1 MSGSNK
7 RRRSAAAPV
16 SPCATLTFDATVNS
30 PQASVL
36 ATLVIGDVLD
46 LTLMLGGQGISVL
59 KNAVIVGTLTGV
71 RVAQMINCMNSG
83 FAYKA
88 IIRTINGGQCVVRV
102 EPL

>member
-7 RRRSAAAPV
+7 RPRSVAAPV

-46 LTLMLGGQGISVL
+46 LTLMLGGQGVSVL
-59 KNAVIVGTLTGV
+59 KNAMVIGTLTGV

-83 FAYKA
+83 FDFKA
-88 IIRTINGGQCVVRV
+88 TVSTINGGQCVVRV
-102 EPL
+102 NPL